1 MADMAFPAMS
11 VVRGK
16 DILAL
21 NWVIIGKR
29 TGNLVRGVLGFM
41 FWVNWGWGKWRVKVI
56 IFFYLV

>member
-29 TGNLVRGVLGFM
+29 TGNLVRGVLGF
-41 FWVNWGWGKWRVKVI
+41 VSG
-56 IFFYLV
+56 